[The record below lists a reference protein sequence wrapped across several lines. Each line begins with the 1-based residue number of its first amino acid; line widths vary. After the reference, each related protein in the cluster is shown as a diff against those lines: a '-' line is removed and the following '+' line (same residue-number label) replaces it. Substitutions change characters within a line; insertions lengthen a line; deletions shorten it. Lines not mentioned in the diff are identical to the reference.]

1 MLVRPLARELSLLI
15 LIKALALILLFFLF
29 FGPSQRPHIDAD
41 AAARNLLSDGTT
53 PKEAAPQ

>member
-15 LIKALALILLFFLF
+15 FIKALALVLLFVFF

-41 AAARNLLSDGTT
+41 ATARNLLSDGT
-53 PKEAAPQ
+53 PKEAAP